1 MSEISP
7 YYSHACKDVANML
20 ELKKGSSKDIRGT
33 VGIAGHMATAADG
46 IRLELYGMPHVEQ
59 LLGRDDITRHI
70 SSSLDTNYS
79 AGIMINHSGPV
90 TTMTYVYI

>member
-20 ELKKGSSKDIRGT
+20 ELEKESSKDSRVT

-46 IRLELYGMPHVEQ
+46 IRLELYGVPHVEQ
-59 LLGRDDITRHI
+59 LSGRDDVTRHI
-70 SSSLDTNYS
+70 STSLDTNYS
-79 AGIMINHSGPV
+79 TGIVINHSGPV